1 MFFFLRGTDE
11 PDRLYDLSNKFLRP
25 RALHLRAGTSHK
37 HIKVIAQ
44 ILHLIHLLDGQ

>member
-11 PDRLYDLSNKFLRP
+11 PDRLYDLSNKFLRA
-25 RALHLRAGTSHK
+25 RAHHLRAGTSHK